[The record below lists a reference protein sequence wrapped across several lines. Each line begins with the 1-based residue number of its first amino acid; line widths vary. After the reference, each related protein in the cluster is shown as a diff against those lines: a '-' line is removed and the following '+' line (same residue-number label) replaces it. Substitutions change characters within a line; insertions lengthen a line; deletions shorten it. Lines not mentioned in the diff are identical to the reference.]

1 MNALLF
7 IAARLCVDLLAA
19 LLSPS
24 RITNGACFEAFIK
37 LGKRIG
43 LQPSQFN
50 RACSVKDAAA
60 NVGNC
65 VQQEL
70 KKGRMFSRH
79 KLEALKEA
87 RFIQEGATTDCNF
100 RKIAS

>member
-7 IAARLCVDLLAA
+7 IAVRLCVDLLAA

-24 RITNGACFEAFIK
+24 RITNEAWFEAFIK

-50 RACSVKDAAA
+50 RACSVKRPVEQAIEDAAA
-60 NVGNC
+60 NVRNC
-65 VQQEL
+65 VQQVL
-70 KKGRMFSRH
+70 KKR
-79 KLEALKEA
+79 
-87 RFIQEGATTDCNF
+87 DNF
-100 RKIAS
+100 FT